1 MSYRVTEKHLNAK
14 IETLNKLL
22 GRPVAPW
29 TRKASGQG
37 MTANIGNFHLSGAY
51 GGVSLHE
58 MTTDGGGIR
67 DVFRCGHVP
76 KRELAGL
83 IDAYMQR
90 IYDEQSERRE
100 RAA

>member
-1 MSYRVTEKHLNAK
+1 MTYRVTAKHL
-14 IETLNKLL
+14 E
-22 GRPVAPW
+22 
-29 TRKASGQG
+29 
-37 MTANIGNFHLSGAY
+37 ANIGNFHLSGAY

-58 MTTDGGGIR
+58 MTTDGGGVVR